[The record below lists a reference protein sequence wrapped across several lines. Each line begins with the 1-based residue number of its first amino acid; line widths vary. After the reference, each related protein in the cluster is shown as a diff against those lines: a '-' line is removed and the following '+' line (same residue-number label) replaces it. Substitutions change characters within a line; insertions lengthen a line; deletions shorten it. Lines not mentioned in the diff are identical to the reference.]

1 MLQPSRR
8 LALPVFCF
16 VLATFTFAQAQNRYD
31 EEAAERAREANL
43 KSAPSVT
50 IPEQSAS
57 PHPESV
63 SIRSFIWSAT
73 AHSAD
78 ESSRLAEHTAS
89 TLTAA
94 DTAANSPVLR
104 TFPGPHAGS
113 TPPDPMIA
121 AGPVNV
127 MALTNGQYAVYD
139 KSGKLLSSMQ
149 PFQFFTG
156 QFIDNTFFWDGRILF
171 DQNTQRFVVV
181 SAAGDQRTHGSAYL
195 AVSATSDAT
204 GRWNVFELLHSTQY
218 WVDYPG
224 LGITSNA
231 VFIPLFRNPTA
242 GTPGAGLCP
251 LLVIGMPELLAGSSN
266 LNVTQFDQ
274 VLPGCPGSAGPV
286 LNLSPGNTGYLL
298 AQAVG
303 NDNGNMLRLLTLDTS
318 AKPTLS
324 ATTIPIPHY
333 DIADPPPQP
342 GSTKIV
348 RPITDIYSAVFRN
361 GSIWTVQSVKPSD
374 GNSSGVRWY
383 EIDPNAKTV
392 RQSGT
397 ITGAS
402 NAYTGAIT
410 VLPNN
415 DVYLVYTT
423 SSDKQFASAGY
434 AFRSAGDPP
443 GTMSGTGIYQAG
455 SGTYSFQRW
464 GDFAAISADP
474 DGQSA
479 WGIVEYVSGNESTGT
494 EIVQLSATAQT
505 LAARLSISA
514 TPSTAIVKSGSSA
527 QFAIA
532 VDGQNLIAPISFSCS
547 GLPKGAACTF
557 DPPTLAA
564 AGNTTLTITTSAS
577 SAFLTPFGSFGW
589 TLAAAGL
596 GLVGLCLAPGSCSP
610 LSTTARRR
618 CLSVIIMSAALWLV
632 ACGGTSSQ
640 QNAVGTTTGIS
651 APSPTGG
658 GTTGGSGTGGST
670 TGSGTG
676 GSTGGSTTGGPPTPP
691 PPPNPTPSQTSTV
704 TVSAN
709 SGTTQ
714 TTTAVTL
721 TVQ

>member
-1 MLQPSRR
+1 MLPSPRR
-8 LALPVFCF
+8 LVFSACCF
-16 VLATFTFAQAQNRYD
+16 VLAVLTVAQAQNRLNDRFD

-43 KSAPSVT
+43 KSAPSVANS
-50 IPEQSAS
+50 EQSAS
-57 PHPESV
+57 PHFESV
-63 SIRSFIWSAT
+63 TLRSFVWSA
-73 AHSAD
+73 AAQPANEISGA
-78 ESSRLAEHTAS
+78 AEHSAS

-94 DTAANSPVLR
+94 ETATSPVVR
-104 TFPGPHAGS
+104 TFPGPLAGS

-224 LGITSNA
+224 LGVTSNS
-231 VFIPLFRNPTA
+231 VFIPLFRNPLA

-274 VLPGCPGSAGPV
+274 ALPGCPGSAGPV
-286 LNLSPGNTGYLL
+286 LNFTAGTTGYLL
-298 AQAVG
+298 AQATG

-324 ATTIPIPHY
+324 ITTIPIPHY
-333 DIADPPPQP
+333 DIAEPPPQP

-361 GSIWTVQSVKPSD
+361 GSIWTVQSVNPND

-397 ITGAS
+397 ITGAG

-423 SSDKQFASAGY
+423 SSDKQFASGGY
-434 AFRSAGDPP
+434 AYRSSSDPP
-443 GTMSGTGIYQAG
+443 GTMTATGIYQAG
-455 SGTYSFQRW
+455 SGTYSIQRW

-479 WGIVEYVSGNESTGT
+479 WGIVEYVSANQTSGT
-494 EIVQLSATAQT
+494 AIVQLAKPGQTPPGSPALSLATSPSA
-505 LAARLSISA
+505 A
-514 TPSTAIVKSGSSA
+514 TVKAGSSA

-532 VDGQNLIAPISFSCS
+532 VTGQNLTAPITFACS
-547 GLPKGAACTF
+547 GLPNGAACSF
-557 DPPTLAA
+557 NPASLATP
-564 AGNTTLTITTSAS
+564 GSTTLTITTSAS
-577 SAFLTPFGSFGW
+577 SAAVVPLGPLSW
-589 TLAAAGL
+589 TLAAAAL
-596 GLVGLCLAPGSCSP
+596 GIAGLCFIPSFGEGTFSRRKRRLA
-610 LSTTARRR
+610 LI
-618 CLSVIIMSAALWLV
+618 VIGVALWFV
-632 ACGGTSSQ
+632 ACGGGGSHDGSANTPTSP
-640 QNAVGTTTGIS
+640 GTTS
-651 APSPTGG
+651 
-658 GTTGGSGTGGST
+658 
-670 TGSGTG
+670 TGSP
-676 GSTGGSTTGGPPTPP
+676 GGSTTGGNPPTPP
-691 PPPNPTPSQTSTV
+691 PPTPPPSTPPAQSFPI
-704 TVSAN
+704 TITAT

-714 TTTAVTL
+714 ATTGVTL